1 MKKNDTIKRVKF
13 IARQTKGYAK
23 MVGRLIN
30 DVMHPAIKS
39 KEEVLE
45 KLTTTPSVEDIVKIF
60 NELHNKVVPSLEMG
74 VDYKVYNQEN
84 KYGHSIIYF
93 FDNENDE
100 LPEDELS
107 KVWDILNNEKEA
119 HISDLVLVINTYA
132 GPQYFIWLA
141 EGKNGSG
148 DFVDDDMKLVV
159 RFLDR
164 LKENGVAW
172 RSVTSLNNDIPD
184 DLSDWIITFTFKDL
198 EKDGEVEQQ

>member
-13 IARQTKGYAK
+13 IAKQTKGYAK

-107 KVWDILNNEKEA
+107 KVWDILNNG
-119 HISDLVLVINTYA
+119 IDIVSRYSTTLLLLLVFLKLSII
-132 GPQYFIWLA
+132 FIVL
-141 EGKNGSG
+141 
-148 DFVDDDMKLVV
+148 
-159 RFLDR
+159 
-164 LKENGVAW
+164 NGVI
-172 RSVTSLNNDIPD
+172 RF
-184 DLSDWIITFTFKDL
+184 IIS
-198 EKDGEVEQQ
+198 